1 MNLSQVFLNTADRY
15 PNDIAIYFYEEQ
27 YTFKDVAQKSIH
39 LASWLS
45 SEMGVKPG
53 DRVGIY
59 CKNRPE
65 FITSMIAI
73 LIAGGV
79 VVPINNF
86 LKPVEVSYILKD
98 CDVRVLISEK
108 PLLENVVNKSNMS
121 YLYSCIPYLGLY
133 SGIYGLAFL
142 LIIGL
147 LGWCLD
153 DFLKDYILVLGE
165 VVGFWEALTMAY
177 LYYHYKC
184 VNDNMSD
191 DKKQYF
197 FFANIAW
204 FIFFVFIATLVTVL
218 GWVIPFYSDF
228 DTPLLLS
235 LLVVCFPIIV
245 LAIFAVYRFI
255 LVIYCQLKGH
265 SALMVIRELRCKIE
279 ELLYAD

>member
-1 MNLSQVFLNTADRY
+1 MTQGLDYGNLLAFVEIVIAFNGGLIFLKQ
-15 PNDIAIYFYEEQ
+15 NDNVLNKIGCSFLRFTEGIVRNFYEE
-27 YTFKDVAQKSIH
+27 
-39 LASWLS
+39 ASDA
-45 SEMGVKPG
+45 E
-53 DRVGIY
+53 
-59 CKNRPE
+59 
-65 FITSMIAI
+65 
-73 LIAGGV
+73 
-79 VVPINNF
+79 NF
-86 LKPVEVSYILKD
+86 LNRLPFFEEKKLQEMIDRMNLEVKKI
-98 CDVRVLISEK
+98 K